1 MVCLHENCE
10 KFGIQQ
16 AETNFYTSNN
26 PLLRKYPVCKKC
38 IEKNV
43 DLSKMSEILGILQQL
58 DYPYS
63 PKAWQEIY
71 DNYPDTALAR
81 YLTEIKRNPSTR
93 NLRFSDSE
101 EISERNS
108 RSTDIDIVTDE
119 MRERFGS
126 NFTNDELLAM
136 DKKYRFLQPSFDE
149 QTAMHTE
156 FLISYI
162 KNRVKA
168 DMATSDNDVA
178 SAKSWGALAE
188 KAATQAGITPT
199 QMQKA
204 DLIGGISTFSELTQ
218 IIEENADGVIPLL
231 PTFQYRPDDS
241 LDFLLFC
248 YISYARH
255 LEGKPLCKYEDVY
268 SFYDKRKQDYIE
280 STGDPYDIFKHD
292 PTESNRDRIKKFIK
306 MPDEMIDGSVGD
318 KNG

>member
-26 PLLRKYPVCKKC
+26 PLLKKYPVCKKC

-149 QTAMHTE
+149 QTSMHTE

-162 KNRVKA
+162 RYRVKEEF
-168 DMATSDNDVA
+168 ATADNDVA

-204 DLIGGISTFSELTQ
+204 DLIGGITAIGELTQ
-218 IIEENADGVIPLL
+218 IIEDNADGVIPIL
-231 PTFQYRPDDS
+231 PKYQARPDDAI
-241 LDFLLFC
+241 DMNIFM
-248 YISYARH
+248 YINYARH
-255 LEGKPLCKYEDVY
+255 LEGKDLCSYEDVY
-268 SFYDKRKQDYIE
+268 KFYDDRRDEYVKK
-280 STGDPYDIFKHD
+280 TGDPYDIFKND
-292 PTESNRDRIKKFIK
+292 PTRKNRERVKDFIK
-306 MPDEMIDGSVGD
+306 IPKTE
-318 KNG
+318 